1 MKKTRHK
8 FLVFRDQFSRSERLF
23 WGHNFL
29 AGLGVQLGVF
39 LGGFDL
45 ASVFLRAPCGESLP
59 FHVKFTPFHGSFH
72 TQVPEKSALVG
83 FNRKLFKFFE
93 DAPVPGGTSST
104 SPIFAITKPALY
116 RTFSLCTAKPKNPL
130 LRASCLCG
138 EAVQLLTNRS
148 IAINTYHLT
157 L

>member
-8 FLVFRDQFSRSERLF
+8 FLVFRDQFSRSKRLF

-83 FNRKLFKFFE
+83 FNRKLLKFFE

-104 SPIFAITKPALY
+104 SPHFRDHKTRIVPHFFSLY
-116 RTFSLCTAKPKNPL
+116 RETQKSSSPRSVPL
-130 LRASCLCG
+130 R
-138 EAVQLLTNRS
+138 
-148 IAINTYHLT
+148 
-157 L
+157 